1 MDNEKMEEE
10 LINPN
15 LISFL
20 ETRSIDE
27 KMQILRRMELEMTDK
42 LVDDMAA
49 SLDIVIPD
57 GELSERIR
65 ELKNCLATMNKFDC
79 SDRFRR

>member
-1 MDNEKMEEE
+1 MSNENNEAE

-15 LISFL
+15 LLAFL

-27 KMQILRRMELEMTDK
+27 KMQILRRMEREMTDK
-42 LVDDMAA
+42 LIDYMAA

-57 GELSERIR
+57 GEMSERIR